1 MYSLFISIGQSLQGE
16 SLPGVIFFP
25 LAEEGLVLDTWSAL
39 GCPHWGRDY
48 SSRSVRTTGHLGK
61 LAASCR
67 PCGWRGDPELY

>member
-25 LAEEGLVLDTWSAL
+25 LAEEGLVLDTRSAL

-48 SSRSVRTTGHLGK
+48 SSRSLRTTGHLGK